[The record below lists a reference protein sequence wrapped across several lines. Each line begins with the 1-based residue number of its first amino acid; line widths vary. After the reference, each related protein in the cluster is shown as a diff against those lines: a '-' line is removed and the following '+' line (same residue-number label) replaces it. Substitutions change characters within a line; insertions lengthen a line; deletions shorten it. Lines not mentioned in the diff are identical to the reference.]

1 MKATYLK
8 IASFFWKEN
17 TLLNFYVDYKSGEDP
32 FGTFSPTAYSGS
44 LEHSVFGIHNRP
56 PIDFKPVWGA
66 NINQVFKDFGHC
78 DYLSD
83 EMTFAISASMCFY
96 YCQQTSQVFNLEIF
110 NEFYSLEK
118 YDFSNSHESL
128 TLPTYLDPF
137 YISPSDPTEKHYK
150 LNRPN
155 LGEKELD
162 WSKVHN
168 FFTDDD
174 YVNYSVFAENLE
186 KIVNLNSELKGLFKG
201 FDEILLA
208 ELALKNIGRPHF
220 VGIDSYSPKLQ
231 HRFFSSKML
240 KKSIELSEVI
250 LNNNCLRDAFNLS
263 LIENIPCSNSLFS
276 LSTHIDYS
284 DDEKGNYSIKYNLPV
299 SQNEVLGSNFS
310 INFSD
315 NDLIE
320 VNLKQVMRYSQNYIQ
335 YKYSN
340 DTNQYPTIDF
350 GAIREFYTPI
360 FPIDYEVEYNHFENL
375 VNSNPNLANYFKS
388 GGRSPESKIDYRY
401 SYLYQFLKDKKVLS
415 NRFIEYCKY
424 LHNIS
429 FTAENIYEEDQKL
442 VIPFWEIPRMQQI
455 VIENY
460 LIKFMVLQC
469 EEEDYESEFENDY
482 SLKEDRGHVNDGLSD
497 FYDVDPDWHWNID

>member
-32 FGTFSPTAYSGS
+32 FGTFSPISYSGS
-44 LEHSVFGIHNRP
+44 SEHSVFGIHNRP
-56 PIDFKPVWGA
+56 PIDFKPVWSA
-66 NINQVFKDFGHC
+66 HINQVFKDFGHY
-78 DYLSD
+78 DYLSA
-83 EMTFAISASMCFY
+83 EIAYAISASMCFY
-96 YCQQTSQVFNLEIF
+96 YCQQTSQEFNLEIF
-110 NEFYSLEK
+110 KEFYSLEK
-118 YDFSNSHESL
+118 YEFSNSHESL
-128 TLPTYLDPF
+128 TLPTYLDP
-137 YISPSDPTEKHYK
+137 YYTSPSDPTEKLYK
-150 LNRPN
+150 LHRRN
-155 LGEKELD
+155 LGKKELD

-186 KIVNLNSELKGLFKG
+186 EIVNLNSQLKCLFKG

-220 VGIDSYSPKLQ
+220 VGIDSYSPKVQ
-231 HRFFSSKML
+231 QRFFNSKML
-240 KKSIELSEVI
+240 KKAIELSEVI
-250 LNNNCLRDAFNLS
+250 LNNNCLRDAFHLS
-263 LIENIPCSNSLFS
+263 LHENIPCKNSLFS

-315 NDLIE
+315 QDVIE
-320 VNLKQVMRYSQNYIQ
+320 VNLKQVIRYSQNYIQ
-335 YKYSN
+335 HKNSN
-340 DTNQYPTIDF
+340 DTNHFPNIDF

-360 FPIDYEVEYNHFENL
+360 LPIDYEVEYNHFENL
-375 VNSNPNLANYFKS
+375 FNSNPNLANYFKS

-424 LHNIS
+424 LHNLS
-429 FTAENIYEEDQKL
+429 LTADNIYEEDQKL

-455 VIENY
+455 VVENF
-460 LIKFMVLQC
+460 LIKFMVEEC
-469 EEEDYESEFENDY
+469 EEEDDESEFENDY
-482 SLKEDRGHVNDGLSD
+482 SLEEDRAYVNDGLSD
-497 FYDVDPDWHWNID
+497 FYDVDPDWYWNID